1 MESDF
6 EQSQFERIRNLALSG
21 GLMGASLG
29 ALGGLFKPYRR
40 ASQLW
45 KPAAMGGA
53 AAGGLAASSG
63 YVGDEIA
70 GAPSESEAN
79 PYTWR
84 TGLGGAAIGSTAG
97 GIAGAAAGSGIL
109 NKVMDQES
117 FLLNRLKEMQRAGRL
132 SAAGKA
138 GALGALIGGAGLGLA
153 SADEGMNL
161 DVLRAEQM
169 SRERERLGL

>member
-1 MESDF
+1 
-6 EQSQFERIRNLALSG
+6 
-21 GLMGASLG
+21 
-29 ALGGLFKPYRR
+29 
-40 ASQLW
+40 
-45 KPAAMGGA
+45 
-53 AAGGLAASSG
+53 
-63 YVGDEIA
+63 
-70 GAPSESEAN
+70 
-79 PYTWR
+79 
-84 TGLGGAAIGSTAG
+84 
-97 GIAGAAAGSGIL
+97 
-109 NKVMDQES
+109 MDQES